1 MEWHQ
6 LEYFLTVA
14 QLQHFTQAAGQL
26 SISQPALSRSIARLE
41 EELGVPLFERRGK
54 YIMLNQF
61 GEIFLRHINRAMQE
75 VRDAKKEIEN
85 IIDPDHGTVSLA
97 FLHSQ
102 GAHIV
107 PDLLGRFRAL
117 YPNIQFKLYQN
128 PSHLLLEQLEA
139 GEIDLCLSTPPINR
153 KDAEWVPLYTEELF
167 VVVPANHRLAGRE
180 SIALA
185 EIATEPIITLKSN
198 FSLRILTD
206 QLFREAQLTPNITFE
221 GEEIPTVAGLVETRL
236 GVAVIPRLPG
246 LSNSR
251 LAFLPISSPACYR
264 TISLAWIKDRYAS
277 PATLRFRDFVLNS
290 FPETRAA
297 VKKAIKK
304 HDQ

>member
-6 LEYFLTVA
+6 LEYFFTVA
-14 QLQHFTQAAGQL
+14 RLQHFTRAAGQL
-26 SISQPALSRSIARLE
+26 SISQPALSRSIAKLE
-41 EELGVPLFERRGK
+41 EELGVPLFDRRGK
-54 YIMLNQF
+54 NVILNRF
-61 GEIFLRHINRAMQE
+61 GKIFYKHADQAMQE
-75 VRDAKKEIEN
+75 IREAREEIQH

-117 YPNIQFKLYQN
+117 HPNIQFKLYQN
-128 PSHLLLEQLEA
+128 PSHLLLEQLNS
-139 GEIDLCLSTPPINR
+139 GEIDLCLSSPLGIKEDT
-153 KDAEWVPLYTEELF
+153 EWIPLYTEELF
-167 VVVPANHRLAGRE
+167 VVVPSDHRLASRK
-180 SIALA
+180 SIPLT
-185 EIATEPIITLKSN
+185 EIAAEPIITLKKN

-206 QLFREAQLTPNITFE
+206 QLFREVHLTPNITFE

-236 GVAVIPRLPG
+236 GVAIIPRLPG

-264 TISLAWIKDRYAS
+264 TIGLSWMKNRYAS
-277 PATLRFRDFVLNS
+277 PATLKFRDFVLNS
-290 FPETRAA
+290 FPENPNPR
-297 VKKAIKK
+297 
-304 HDQ
+304 

>member
-14 QLQHFTQAAGQL
+14 QLQHFTRAAGQL

-41 EELGVPLFERRGK
+41 AELGVPLFERRGK
-54 YIMLNQF
+54 NIRLNQF
-61 GEIFLRHINRAMQE
+61 GKIFLQHISQAMQE
-75 VRDAKKEIEN
+75 IRAAKREIES
-85 IIDPDHGTVSLA
+85 IIHPDQGTVSLA

-107 PDLLGRFRAL
+107 PDLLGRFRAVH
-117 YPNIQFKLYQN
+117 PNIRFRLYQN
-128 PSHLLLEQLEA
+128 PSYLLLEQLEA
-139 GEIDLCLSTPPINR
+139 GDIDLCLSTPPGSR
-153 KDAEWVPLYTEELF
+153 EDMEWTPLYTEELF
-167 VVVPANHRLAGRE
+167 VVVPADHRLAGRK

-185 EIATEPIITLKSN
+185 AIAPEPIITLKSN

-206 QLFREAQLTPNITFE
+206 QLFREARLTPDITFE
-221 GEEIPTVAGLVETRL
+221 GEEIPTVAGLVEAGL

-251 LAFLPISSPACYR
+251 LAFLPISSPPCYR
-264 TISLAWIKDRYAS
+264 TIGLAWIKGRYAA
-277 PATLRFRDFVLNS
+277 PATLQFRDFVLSS
-290 FPETRAA
+290 FPANPDKR
-297 VKKAIKK
+297 
-304 HDQ
+304 